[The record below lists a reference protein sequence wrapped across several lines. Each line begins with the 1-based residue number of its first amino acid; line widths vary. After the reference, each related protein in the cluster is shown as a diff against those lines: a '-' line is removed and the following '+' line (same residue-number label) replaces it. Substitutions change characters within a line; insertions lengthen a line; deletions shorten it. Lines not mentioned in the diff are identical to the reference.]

1 VEVSLTKDQV
11 ALLKEPQIAN
21 LATVMADGTPQVTPV
36 WVDTDG
42 RHVLMN
48 TAKGRVKHRNIL
60 RNPNIAVSV
69 VDKAD
74 PYRTVQVRGRAELVD
89 EGAEDHIDRLAKKYL
104 NVDTYPMRKPGE
116 QRVTIR
122 LLERE

>member
-1 VEVSLTKDQV
+1 MSLTKDQV

-42 RHVLMN
+42 THVLMN

-89 EGAEDHIDRLAKKYL
+89 EGAEEHIDRLAKKYL